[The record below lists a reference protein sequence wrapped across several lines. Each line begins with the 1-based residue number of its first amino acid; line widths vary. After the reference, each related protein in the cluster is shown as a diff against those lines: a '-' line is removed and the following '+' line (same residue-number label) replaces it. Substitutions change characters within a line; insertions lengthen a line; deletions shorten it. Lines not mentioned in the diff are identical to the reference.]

1 MALTATM
8 IERWSYG
15 VMPGAAFS
23 FQAMRLGVSIAGAL
37 VALAAVAKVLR
48 IREFDE
54 MFALAEVRV
63 RKLLI
68 R

>member
-1 MALTATM
+1 L
-8 IERWSYG
+8 
-15 VMPGAAFS
+15 GA
-23 FQAMRLGVSIAGAL
+23 SIAGAL

-54 MFALAEVRV
+54 MLALAEVRV